1 MKAGAV
7 AFWVALLLVIPSV
20 AAACP
25 NCVGASNRNT
35 TILKL
40 VGAFMLVPFGVFYS
54 VVRVIRRAQRETEQ
68 IDSPK

>member
-1 MKAGAV
+1 VKPLAV
-7 AFWVALLLVIPSV
+7 AVWVALLLAIPSV

-25 NCVGASNRNT
+25 NCVGSSNRNT

-40 VGAFMLVPFGVFYS
+40 VGAFMLVPFIVFYAI
-54 VVRVIRRAQRETEQ
+54 VRVIRRAQRETQQ